1 MIIILYQNY
10 IAKFA
15 KNRKVIMI
23 IFILVIN
30 RKVIM
35 IIFIL
40 AINVKLI
47 FVKNVKMNIITNIKN
62 T

>member
-10 IAKFA
+10 IAIFA

-30 RKVIM
+30 VK
-35 IIFIL
+35 FIY
-40 AINVKLI
+40 
-47 FVKNVKMNIITNIKN
+47 VKNVKMNIITNIKN
-62 T
+62 TSYI